1 MCTDS
6 CLDKAVH
13 FTILTAG
20 LFAHFRDDLARL
32 SWYRFRNAK
41 VSLLLNK
48 SDPALA
54 MFIGNYYF
62 GGSIRDRVFLGRYQL
77 AHIYFMENQSEN
89 ALSEINKEM
98 QVNFGNGRALY

>member
-1 MCTDS
+1 
-6 CLDKAVH
+6 
-13 FTILTAG
+13 
-20 LFAHFRDDLARL
+20 
-32 SWYRFRNAK
+32 
-41 VSLLLNK
+41 
-48 SDPALA
+48 